1 MLLCPMQQV
10 GLSVNPGRPM
20 DNRGCKQ
27 QSEKMSVWCSNRVTR
42 ASERAVMGKCSG
54 VSLVTLEIK
63 GDSLTL
69 LVQFFKSKRPLGD
82 VFLPLGWGGGD
93 SVCAFHSPFN
103 KDFREIEGNSPLCVP
118 SNSGCPYLQRAS
130 TTEHHSSRSIMLM

>member
-1 MLLCPMQQV
+1 
-10 GLSVNPGRPM
+10 M

-27 QSEKMSVWCSNRVTR
+27 QSEKMSAWSSSRVTR

-69 LVQFFKSKRPLGD
+69 LVQFFRSKRPLGD
-82 VFLPLGWGGGD
+82 VVLPLGWGGGD

-103 KDFREIEGNSPLCVP
+103 KDFREIEGNSLG
-118 SNSGCPYLQRAS
+118 GCPYLQRAS
-130 TTEHHSSRSIMLM
+130 TTEHYSSRSIMLM